1 MKKTLLMTVAALALV
16 SESRIAVADSTDDAI
31 RRLEAKIDTMAKEI
45 DTTAKENAALRT
57 RLNRIEGTRATSTAH
72 VAATSAAA
80 VSAKQEPSNA
90 MAASFPVKAVPAVAP
105 PPPLWNWTGLYLG
118 GHLGAGLSRNQL
130 SEGACTPN
138 FFGLCRTLCSSIDL
152 GSDNGL
158 GILGGV
164 QVGYNWQFS
173 NSPVVI
179 GIEGTYSFADLKGDH
194 QNSVSLIIPTNF
206 DDADVGQERFASQTR
221 GIATIVGRLGI
232 ASGPQD
238 RTLWYVKG
246 GAAWANTK
254 LSANGSHNLSLLS
267 DLYPII
273 TSFDGASK
281 RWGWTVGTGV
291 EFGLFDNWSAKIEY
305 DYLDFGTK
313 DIAFNGIACN
323 IQSGECAAVSRNV
336 SLNQQIHMVN
346 VGLNYRFNWWR

>member
-1 MKKTLLMTVAALALV
+1 MKKALLMTVAALALV
-16 SESRIAVADSTDDAI
+16 SESRIAVADSSDDAI
-31 RRLEAKIDTMAKEI
+31 RRLEAKIDTMAKENAAKI
-45 DTTAKENAALRT
+45 DTMAKENAALRT

-72 VAATSAAA
+72 VAATGAAA

-118 GHLGAGLSRNQL
+118 GHLGVGLSRNQF
-130 SEGACTPN
+130 SEGTCTGN
-138 FFGLCRTLCSSIDL
+138 FFGICRTLATTSDL
-152 GSDNGL
+152 SHNGL

-164 QVGYNWQFS
+164 QVGYNWQFP

-194 QNSVSLIIPTNF
+194 QNGVSLLIPPNF

-254 LSANGSHNLSLLS
+254 LSANGSYSLSFLS
-267 DLYPII
+267 DTI
-273 TSFDGASK
+273 SHHHFV
-281 RWGWTVGTGV
+281 RRCV
-291 EFGLFDNWSAKIEY
+291 
-305 DYLDFGTK
+305 
-313 DIAFNGIACN
+313 
-323 IQSGECAAVSRNV
+323 
-336 SLNQQIHMVN
+336 
-346 VGLNYRFNWWR
+346 

>member
-1 MKKTLLMTVAALALV
+1 MKKALLMTVAALVLV

-31 RRLEAKIDTMAKEI
+31 RRLEAKIDIM
-45 DTTAKENAALRT
+45 AKENAALRT
-57 RLNRIEGTRATSTAH
+57 RLNRIERARVTSTEHA
-72 VAATSAAA
+72 AATTP
-80 VSAKQEPSNA
+80 VSAKQEPSTA
-90 MAASFPVKAVPAVAP
+90 MAASYSVKAVPVVAP
-105 PPPLWNWTGLYLG
+105 PAPLWNWTGLYLG

-130 SEGACTPN
+130 SHESCSPE
-138 FFGLCRTLCSSIDL
+138 FFGLCRSLGTSSDL
-152 GSDNGL
+152 GSHNGL

-164 QVGYNWQFS
+164 QVGYNWQLP
-173 NSPVVI
+173 NSPVVF
-179 GIEGTYSFADLKGDH
+179 GVEGTYSFADLKGDH
-194 QNSVSLIIPTNF
+194 QNSVSQIVPPNF
-206 DDADVGQERFASQTR
+206 NDAEVGQERFASQTK

-254 LSANGSHNLSLLS
+254 LSANGSYSLSLLS
-267 DLYPII
+267 DLFPII
-273 TSFDGASK
+273 TSFDGTSK

-305 DYLDFGTK
+305 NYLDFGTK
-313 DIAFNGIACN
+313 DVAFNGNACN
-323 IQSGECAAVSRNV
+323 IDTGACASISRNV
-336 SLNQQIHMVN
+336 SLDQQIHMVI

>member
-1 MKKTLLMTVAALALV
+1 
-16 SESRIAVADSTDDAI
+16 
-31 RRLEAKIDTMAKEI
+31 MAKEI

-80 VSAKQEPSNA
+80 VSAKQEPSNV
-90 MAASFPVKAVPAVAP
+90 MAASYPVKAVPAVAP
-105 PPPLWNWTGLYLG
+105 PPPLWNWTRVSTWAVTW
-118 GHLGAGLSRNQL
+118 GAGLSRNQL

-138 FFGLCRTLCSSIDL
+138 FFGLCRTLGSSIDL

-206 DDADVGQERFASQTR
+206 DDADVGQERFEPDQGYCRDCRSPRHCLGPAGPDAVVRERRRCLGKHKAFGKWKSQFKFFSLIYIPSSPRSTVR
-221 GIATIVGRLGI
+221 LNAGAGRWAPALNLACLTIGR
-232 ASGPQD
+232 P
-238 RTLWYVKG
+238 K
-246 GAAWANTK
+246 
-254 LSANGSHNLSLLS
+254 
-267 DLYPII
+267 
-273 TSFDGASK
+273 
-281 RWGWTVGTGV
+281 
-291 EFGLFDNWSAKIEY
+291 
-305 DYLDFGTK
+305 
-313 DIAFNGIACN
+313 
-323 IQSGECAAVSRNV
+323 
-336 SLNQQIHMVN
+336 
-346 VGLNYRFNWWR
+346 

>member
-1 MKKTLLMTVAALALV
+1 MKKSLLLTVAAFVLV

-31 RRLEAKIDTMAKEI
+31 RRLEAKIDTM
-45 DTTAKENAALRT
+45 AKENAALRT

-90 MAASFPVKAVPAVAP
+90 MAASYPVKAGPAVAP

-118 GHLGAGLSRNQL
+118 GHLGAGLSRNQF
-130 SEGACTPN
+130 SEGTCTPN
-138 FFGLCRTLCSSIDL
+138 FFGVCRAIGTSSDL
-152 GSDNGL
+152 SHNGL

-194 QNSVSLIIPTNF
+194 QNSVSFFTSPFF
-206 DDADVGQERFASQTR
+206 DDLELGQERVASQTR

-254 LSANGSHNLSLLS
+254 LSANGSYSLSVLS
-267 DLYPII
+267 DRFPII

-313 DIAFNGIACN
+313 DVALNGNACD
-323 IQSGECAAVSRNV
+323 IQTGDCVAVSRSV
-336 SLNQQIHMVN
+336 SLNQQIHMAI